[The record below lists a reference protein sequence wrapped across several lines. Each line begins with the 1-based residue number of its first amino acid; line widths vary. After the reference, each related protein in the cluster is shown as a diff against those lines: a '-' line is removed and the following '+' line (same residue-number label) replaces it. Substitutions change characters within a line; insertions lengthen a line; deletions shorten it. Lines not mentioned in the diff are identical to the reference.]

1 MGYYTRYAIYYAPRD
16 GLMQAGSAWL
26 GWDAVAGTDVAQP
39 SFDGLPLPLSGI
51 TTTPRKYG
59 FHATIKA
66 PFRLAEGVTGDDLGE
81 ALGALSGHL
90 APVTLDGLE
99 VARLSDFLALRPVG
113 DVARLQAMAGEV
125 VERLDRY
132 RAPLSESDLAK
143 RNPDALSPRQRNLL
157 SRFGYPYVFEQFQMH
172 MTLSGRLPPEAAEA
186 VAAVARREFAPYLG
200 GPHLIDTLCLFGE
213 EPESGRFH
221 LLHRYALTG

>member
-16 GLMQAGSAWL
+16 GLMQAGSGWL
-26 GWDAVAGTDVAQP
+26 GWDAATGTDVAQP
-39 SFDGLPLPLSGI
+39 SLDGLALPMSAI
-51 TTTPRKYG
+51 TATPRKYG

-66 PFRLAEGVTGDDLGE
+66 PFRLAEGLTGDDLGE
-81 ALGALSGHL
+81 ALGALAGHL
-90 APVTLDGLE
+90 TPVLVEGLE
-99 VARLSDFLALRPVG
+99 VARLGDFLALRPVG
-113 DVARLQAMAGEV
+113 DVTRLQAMAGEV

-143 RNPDALSPRQRNLL
+143 RNPNALSPRQRDLL
-157 SRFGYPYVFEQFQMH
+157 DRYGYPYVFEQFQMH
-172 MTLSGRLPPEAAEA
+172 MTLSGRLIPEAAEA

-200 GPHLIDTLCLFGE
+200 VPHLIDTLCLFGE